1 MSRRLSSVVLPSVLE
16 GEEEPPC
23 KQADL
28 TNNERVAKEAQVQ

>member
-16 GEEEPPC
+16 GEEEPPY

-28 TNNERVAKEAQVQ
+28 TNIERAAKEVQVQ